1 MDQLLVKKQ
10 ATTNMDSTIKDED
23 YDPNEMF
30 SEFKF
35 RSFKKDRQIKQDY
48 TLIDFQDPDD
58 MSLLTASTV
67 YPENQLVRDS
77 VELVGIEQT

>member
-1 MDQLLVKKQ
+1 MKNQVAQL
-10 ATTNMDSTIKDED
+10 DIFEDD

-48 TLIDFQDPDD
+48 SLIDINDPEE
-58 MSLLTASTV
+58 MSALTASTV
-67 YPENQLVRDS
+67 FPESQLVRDS
-77 VELVGIEQT
+77 VELVGIDEQ

>member
-1 MDQLLVKKQ
+1 MNNQAAQL
-10 ATTNMDSTIKDED
+10 DIFEDD

-48 TLIDFQDPDD
+48 SLIDINDPEE
-58 MSLLTASTV
+58 MSALTASTV
-67 YPENQLVRDS
+67 FPESQLVRDS
-77 VELVGIEQT
+77 VELVGIDEQ